1 MKTPVV
7 HSALLALPALV
18 LSPMADAGATTVQDG
33 SVGGE
38 VSAVS
43 FSEEEYPTWNLPYG
57 ATVRLGKGS
66 IPRGDRALA
75 FSPDGRFLAVASTIG
90 VWLYDLE
97 DLNKLTLL
105 PVEGAFAV
113 AFSPETTTL
122 AVGSE
127 QEISLWDLATGTPTV
142 SLGGL
147 GWVRFMS
154 ISPDGSTLASGTG
167 GDGIALWD
175 LATGTHKATLEGQT
189 SPGSSVSFSPDGA
202 VLVSGEEDGSVRLWD
217 LAAGTNTT
225 TFKHRGGVRSVSFS
239 PDGATVASASEDLV
253 RLWDVTTGANTA
265 LLKGEGGHYV
275 FSVSFSSDSAILA
288 SGGSYGTVEV
298 WNLSRSKVDTYSGQ
312 GGWVHSVAFSPDGE
326 VLASAAEGSVF
337 LWDLATGEATPL
349 PRHMEFSPGLAFSPD
364 GTTLA
369 ATTYLWDGSIDLWNV
384 ATGRRAA
391 TLTGASRSRV
401 IVFSPDGQ
409 TLAQGVYGG
418 EVRLFDVGTGTTVG
432 TLGPMRT
439 IHSENFVPGIR
450 SAAFAPDGRTLAA
463 GTDEDVIYLWDVES
477 GARIGALLGD
487 VDQITAIPDE
497 FRPIAVGPLEFSPD
511 GRTLAAGSSGGKVRL
526 WDVATNT
533 STATTAGHQ
542 YEIRALSFSPDG
554 ATLASGSITR
564 VNLWDVAR
572 SASIRTWGLNGV
584 DGIGISPD
592 GTLFATGTPDKLVR
606 LRKVATGDVLATLEG
621 HADFVGDVLF
631 SPDGEILASS
641 SHDGTIL
648 LWDVPFVLPRPQVLD
663 MIGGEEQEGPLG
675 SSLDDPFVV
684 EVRDQYGKPL
694 EGAEV
699 TFSLTGEGGTL
710 SVLTDTTDA
719 EGRAATT
726 LTLGRE
732 PGMITVE
739 VTVSDLEPV
748 TFTATAKA
756 TPDFD
761 GNGVTDVSDFFLFA
775 EAFGG
780 SDPRFDLDASG
791 SVDFADFF
799 LFAEHFGQPARAKLV
814 ALARE
819 LIGLPEG
826 PQLAQNAPNPFN
838 SQTVI
843 PWFVLQPGSA
853 RLEVFAVTGQR
864 VAVLH
869 QGPQKAGLYRQHWD
883 GRDEQGRPLASG
895 VYLYRLVTADAVQT
909 RKLTLLR

>member
-18 LSPMADAGATTVQDG
+18 LSPMADARATTVQDG

-167 GDGIALWD
+167 GYGIALWD

-225 TFKHRGGVRSVSFS
+225 TFKHRGEVRSVSFS

-265 LLKGEGGHYV
+265 LLEGEGGHYV

-349 PRHMEFSPGLAFSPD
+349 PRHMEVFPGLAFSPD

-369 ATTYLWDGSIDLWNV
+369 ATTYLWDGSIDLWDG

-391 TLTGASRSRV
+391 NLTGASRSRV

-409 TLAQGVYGG
+409 TIAQGVYGG

-463 GTDEDVIYLWDVES
+463 GTDEDVIYLWDMES
-477 GARIGALLGD
+477 RARIGALLGD

-511 GRTLAAGSSGGKVRL
+511 GRTLAAGSSAGKVRL

-554 ATLASGSITR
+554 ATLASGSTNR
-564 VNLWDVAR
+564 VSLWDVAKG
-572 SASIRTWGLNGV
+572 ATIRTLQLDWVN
-584 DGIGISPD
+584 DIGFSPD
-592 GTLFATGTPDKLVR
+592 GTLFATGTQDKLVR
-606 LRKVATGDVLATLEG
+606 IWQLATGDILATLGG
-621 HADFVGDVLF
+621 HAHFVERVLF

-641 SHDGTIL
+641 SQDGTIL
-648 LWDVPFVLPRPQVLD
+648 LWDVPFVLPRPRALT
-663 MIGGEEQEGPLG
+663 MIGGEEQEGRPNAALG
-675 SSLDDPFVV
+675 RPFVI
-684 EVRDQYGKPL
+684 EVRDQHGDPF

-699 TFSLTGEGGTL
+699 TFAVTGGDGTL
-710 SVLTDTTDA
+710 SVETVSTDA
-719 EGRAATT
+719 DGRAATT
-726 LTLGRE
+726 LTLGE
-732 PGMITVE
+732 ELGTYTV
-739 VTVSDLEPV
+739 VATVADLEPV

-761 GNGVTDVSDFFLFA
+761 GDGEVGFGDFFLFA

-780 SDPRFDLDASG
+780 SDPRFDLDGSG

-799 LFAEHFGQPARAKLV
+799 LFAENFGQPARAKLV

-819 LIGLPEG
+819 LIGLPDG
-826 PQLAQNAPNPFN
+826 PQLRQNAPNPFN
-838 SQTVI
+838 SGTVI
-843 PWFVLQPGSA
+843 SWFQLQPGLA
-853 RLEVFAVTGQR
+853 RLEVFALTGQR

-869 QGPQKAGLYRQHWD
+869 EGPRKAGLHRLRWD
-883 GRDEQGRPLASG
+883 GRDDQGRLLGSG
-895 VYLYRLVTADAVQT
+895 VYVYRMVTAEVVQT